1 VCGRSRPRSRAFE
14 VGLYAEA
21 SEEKELDDDV
31 EEDAAY
37 PGWHYAEY
45 GSKEKAMKRFKELG
59 PLIDRRLQHKMWVKT
74 QRKAV

>member
-1 VCGRSRPRSRAFE
+1 MMIWQ
-14 VGLYAEA
+14 
-21 SEEKELDDDV
+21 EE
-31 EEDAAY
+31 AAY

>member
-1 VCGRSRPRSRAFE
+1 MRW
-14 VGLYAEA
+14 
-21 SEEKELDDDV
+21 KK
-31 EEDAAY
+31 AAY
-37 PGWHYAEY
+37 PGWHAEY